1 MNLDKLRIDMNL
13 DKRALAV
20 VAKELQLHRC
30 KASVW
35 ELAVDRAKVR
45 HSDPKLEY
53 ARLRCRE
60 LSCQTTFRAANDE
73 CFHACSRGE
82 VVVALRRRWV
92 SSLAEGG
99 VLMLFTLL
107 LLGFSVGRLGG

>member
-1 MNLDKLRIDMNL
+1 MNL

-35 ELAVDRAKVR
+35 ELAKDRAR
-45 HSDPKLEY
+45 ERSSDPKLEY

-60 LSCQTTFRAANDE
+60 LSRQTTFRAANDE
-73 CFHACSRGE
+73 CFHASSRGE
-82 VVVALRRRWV
+82 VLAALRKRGL
-92 SSLAEGG
+92 SSAVEGG
-99 VLMLFTLL
+99 MLAFITLL
-107 LLGFSVGRLGG
+107 LVGFSVASLGVFKGV